1 MKTQNKL
8 TNDGSAQLLLSN
20 PIFTQKITK
29 IKEEKKDE
37 QQQKQTISKNLQQ
50 QQNNQQQQTQCK
62 CNPYRVGK
70 TILNDYGRILS

>member
-50 QQNNQQQQTQCK
+50 QQNN
-62 CNPYRVGK
+62 
-70 TILNDYGRILS
+70 